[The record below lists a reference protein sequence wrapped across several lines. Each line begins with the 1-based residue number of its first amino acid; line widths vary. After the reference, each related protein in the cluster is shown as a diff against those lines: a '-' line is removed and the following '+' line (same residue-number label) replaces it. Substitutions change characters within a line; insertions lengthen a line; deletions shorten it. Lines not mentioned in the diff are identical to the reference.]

1 MKIRSLHRPAGFTS
15 LGFLGYM
22 AVLALLIIGGQGAYV
37 ALKNP
42 EPLEIT
48 VADYLAKKPNAE
60 WMTLK
65 DAQISLV
72 EAAYKARLGRVA
84 EVFIPI
90 RPQGEYRAAPV
101 QLRQSTEDTAV
112 AAAVKNLSQ
121 SSTTIKRKV
130 AAASQQ
136 ADKLFMRQDITGLT
150 RYGILYDLFM
160 RARLAR
166 LNMNLAEDFVILNDG
181 ESPNFTVNV
190 CMVGAGLLIWFVM
203 LCSAMSDALWRW
215 RRRRAFYRQQR
226 SQQ

>member
-1 MKIRSLHRPAGFTS
+1 MKIRPLHRPAGFTS

-22 AVLALLIIGGQGAYV
+22 AILALLIIGGQGVYV
-37 ALKNP
+37 AVKNP

-65 DAQISLV
+65 DAEICLV

-90 RPQGEYRAAPV
+90 RPVGESKDAPIHI
-101 QLRQSTEDTAV
+101 LLSTEDQAV
-112 AAAVKNLSQ
+112 ADALKAISKSAAPM
-121 SSTTIKRKV
+121 KRKV

-136 ADKLFMRQDITGLT
+136 ADRLFMRQDITGLT

-160 RARLAR
+160 RARLAK

-181 ESPNFTVNV
+181 EAPNFTVNV

-226 SQQ
+226 LQQ

>member
-1 MKIRSLHRPAGFTS
+1 MKIRLLNPPAGFTS
-15 LGFLGYM
+15 LGFLGYL
-22 AVLALLIIGGQGAYV
+22 AILALLIIGGQGVYV

-65 DAQISLV
+65 DAEICLAQ
-72 EAAYKARLGRVA
+72 AAYKARLGRVA

-90 RPQGEYRAAPV
+90 RPVGESMDTPV
-101 QLRQSTEDTAV
+101 HILLSSEDPAV
-112 AAAVKNLSQ
+112 AAALKALSK
-121 SSTTIKRKV
+121 SSAPINKKV
-130 AAASQQ
+130 DAASQQ

-160 RARLAR
+160 RARLAK

-181 ESPNFTVNV
+181 EAPNFTVNV
-190 CMVGAGLLIWFVM
+190 CMVGAGLLIWIVM
-203 LCSAMSDALWRW
+203 LCSALSDAIWRW

-226 SQQ
+226 SQL

>member
-1 MKIRSLHRPAGFTS
+1 MKIAPLKRPAGFTS
-15 LGFLGYM
+15 LGFLGYI
-22 AVLALLIIGGQGAYV
+22 AILTLLIIGGQGVYV
-37 ALKNP
+37 AVKNP
-42 EPLEIT
+42 DPLEIT

-90 RPQGEYRAAPV
+90 RPIGEAREAPV
-101 QLRQSTEDTAV
+101 HILLATEDPAV
-112 AAAVKNLSQ
+112 AAALLALSQ
-121 SSTTIKRKV
+121 SSTTMKKKV
-130 AAASQQ
+130 DAASQQ

-160 RARLAR
+160 RARLAK

-181 ESPNFTVNV
+181 EAPNFTVNV
-190 CMVGAGLLIWFVM
+190 CMVGAGLLIWFLM

-215 RRRRAFYRQQR
+215 RRRRAFYRQRNQL
-226 SQQ
+226 

>member
-1 MKIRSLHRPAGFTS
+1 MKIRPLHHPAGFTS

-22 AVLALLIIGGQGAYV
+22 TILGLLIIGGQGVYV
-37 ALKNP
+37 ALKNS

-48 VADYLAKKPNAE
+48 VSDYLAKKPNAE

-65 DAQISLV
+65 DAEICLV

-90 RPQGEYRAAPV
+90 RPVGESKEAPV
-101 QLRQSTEDTAV
+101 HILLSTEDQAV
-112 AAAVKNLSQ
+112 ASALKSLGQSAAPMNK
-121 SSTTIKRKV
+121 KV
-130 AAASQQ
+130 DAAAHQ
-136 ADKLFMRQDITGLT
+136 ADRLFMRQDITGLT

-160 RARLAR
+160 RTRLAR

-181 ESPNFTVNV
+181 ESPDFTVNL
-190 CMVGAGLLIWFVM
+190 CMVGAGLLIWFLM

-215 RRRRAFYRQQR
+215 RRRRAFYRQRNPQ
-226 SQQ
+226 